1 MTVCGIV
8 LGEASMVRIVTV
20 NLAESQELSFEQDTP
35 LQAPTPDVSLEI
47 TQLVHMAS
55 RLLLQG
61 EVARAQQVLLQAC
74 ALAPLPGHRQ
84 GSARTVG
91 FTAAR
96 GAWKLISTKP
106 APSEAEAP
114 DSGGLVSEDARR
126 WPVRIRALG
135 GFEIL
140 IDGVPFSSGIKP
152 QRRPLDLLKLLVLA
166 DAAPIGAGELAD
178 KLWPDSDGDTAR
190 NCLQVAV
197 HRLRRLLGHEQ
208 AVLVHDRKL
217 HLDRKLCRVDLWE
230 FEAEVARLTDLPI
243 GGSDFA
249 SRAAR
254 ALSLYRGHLFSHE
267 TDQAWML
274 APRERLRRTWL
285 DLVRRL
291 GRHHETRGEWE
302 AGSRLYQ
309 RAIELDPLAEE
320 IYRRLMLCQHT
331 IGQRNEA
338 LCTYRRCRKQLAA
351 VLGVEPSAE
360 TERLYRVLCSEAS

>member
-1 MTVCGIV
+1 
-8 LGEASMVRIVTV
+8 MVRIVTV
-20 NLAESQELSFEQDTP
+20 NLAQSQELSFEQDTP

-55 RLLLQG
+55 GLLQHG
-61 EVARAQQVLLQAC
+61 EIARAQQILLQAC
-74 ALAPLPGHRQ
+74 ALAPLPGQWR
-84 GSARTVG
+84 GPVRTND
-91 FTAAR
+91 FTAAQ

-106 APSEAEAP
+106 APVKAEAA
-114 DSGGLVSEDARR
+114 SGALVSEDAHQ
-126 WPVRIRALG
+126 WPVRILALG

-152 QRRPLDLLKLLVLA
+152 QRRPLDLLKLLVLS

-230 FEAEVARLTDLPI
+230 FEAEVARLTELPI

-254 ALSLYRGHLFSHE
+254 ALTLYRGHLFSHE

-302 AGSRLYQ
+302 TGSRLYQ

-331 IGQRNEA
+331 MGQRNEA

-360 TERLYRVLCSEAS
+360 TERLYRVLCSAAG